1 MVSTAAPALLVLLLA
16 LLLGAYVVV
25 RVAKPFVV
33 NAVVGLAVL
42 LGASFLGL
50 GLEIT
55 PMAVVLCVLGG
66 VPGAILVGIMA
77 YLDLAFAGTV
87 TPLGPLTAGALPVA

>member
-1 MVSTAAPALLVLLLA
+1 MVPAAEPALLVLLLA
-16 LLLGAYVVV
+16 LLLGAYLVL

-55 PMAVVLCVLGG
+55 PMAVVVCALGG

-77 YLDLAFAGTV
+77 YLDIAFAGTV
-87 TPLGPLTAGALPVA
+87 AALGALPLA